1 MRLAL
6 IWFSL
11 VIVTQAADRPELTAR
26 DVVRSA
32 DRSSGG
38 VAPGEIVVLYPSDAG
53 PEILA
58 GSERNDENKMET
70 RIGDTRVLFD
80 GVAAPMVY
88 AIKGQVSAVVPYEV
102 AGKKTTQVVV
112 EYRGV
117 ASTPVTV
124 EVIDV
129 APALFT
135 LDSSG
140 KGQAA
145 MLNDSGC
152 CNSASNPAARGSVVA
167 LYATGEGQT
176 NPRGVTGLFSAHE
189 READYPVPR
198 QKVRVTVG
206 GELAEVVWAAE
217 APHTVSGLLQV
228 NFRIPVKAPVGDAV
242 PLVLMVGDSRSPEGL
257 TMAVRSA
264 VHQIL
269 LMDEAPGTRLWL
281 RKVLVDAGYEVFTA
295 RNDLE
300 ARVKTHEN
308 PIDLVIS
315 SLATREETIAAM
327 RAERKHLKTAV
338 IVGAADIESLRAAD
352 LLGAQAVLTKNMSA
366 MDVQRRV
373 RELVRAHPVP
383 YVATE
388 AILRP

>member
-1 MRLAL
+1 
-6 IWFSL
+6 
-11 VIVTQAADRPELTAR
+11 
-26 DVVRSA
+26 
-32 DRSSGG
+32 
-38 VAPGEIVVLYPSDAG
+38 
-53 PEILA
+53 
-58 GSERNDENKMET
+58 
-70 RIGDTRVLFD
+70 
-80 GVAAPMVY
+80 
-88 AIKGQVSAVVPYEV
+88 
-102 AGKKTTQVVV
+102 VV
-112 EYRGV
+112 EYRWV
-117 ASTPVTV
+117 ASAPVTL

-140 KGQAA
+140 RGQAA

-152 CNSASNPAARGSVVA
+152 CNSASNPAARGSIAA

-176 NPRGVTGLFSAHE
+176 NPPGVTGLFSAHE

-198 QKVRVTVG
+198 QKVRVMVG
-206 GELAEVVWAAE
+206 GEPAEVVWAAE

-228 NFRIPVKAPVGDAV
+228 NFRIPMNAPVGDAV

-264 VHQIL
+264 VHQVL
-269 LMDEAPGTRLWL
+269 LMDEAPEMRVRL
-281 RKVLVDAGYEVFTA
+281 RKLLADAGYEVFTA

-300 ARVKTHEN
+300 ARVKAHEN

-327 RAERKHLKTAV
+327 RKERRHLKT
-338 IVGAADIESLRAAD
+338 IVTVGTQDAESLRAAD
-352 LLGAQAVLTKNMSA
+352 LLGAQAVLTPNMSA
-366 MDVQRRV
+366 MDVQTRV

-383 YVATE
+383 YVATD